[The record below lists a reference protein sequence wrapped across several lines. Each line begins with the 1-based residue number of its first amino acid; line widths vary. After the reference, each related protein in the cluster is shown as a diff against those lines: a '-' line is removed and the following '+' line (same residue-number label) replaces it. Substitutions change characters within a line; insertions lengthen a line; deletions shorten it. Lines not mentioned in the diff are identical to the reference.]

1 MGNFHIATA
10 TAALNILLIP
20 ESVAGSAS
28 WEYKQGHVLKG
39 GPWFPSITSVTFKLL
54 PFPFNLELQSC
65 VHEECLISATNTSQ
79 GARAASARAFVHSL
93 NILIKYARMYG
104 YEHKR
109 TEAQFATTWKELQQ
123 GLPTTG
129 DSGFL
134 LGVSDNK
141 LLLDG
146 IPLETGNAERSFAT
160 LLSTAG
166 LASLHFSKDV
176 TEEDFVRLVR
186 AFTVAGSKAQ
196 DVSKQIKEALSSGTH
211 SGTIKINE
219 VKFVAAD
226 PLTGDVSIAAQ
237 IAAQTLGPEFKQWLN
252 DPQKLLQLIA
262 AAEGANSGGGPA
274 PAGGVPMVPL
284 GSVPNPPQASG
295 KGVWVPEGTPI
306 GMPGGTAAAA
316 APAWTGGMVPLQEQE
331 VIQAI
336 RLLTRFGQ
344 VQQDPTMK
352 EEDLHKELTETD
364 PNTRLNL
371 QQLLGSLAGQVSSEE
386 QDTPLL
392 MKAAEHMAIR
402 FAIERYQKGE
412 VKVNAVHQMME
423 HMSRQMD
430 SLRSIL
436 KLQEEK
442 MSKAGILV
450 ESHADILDRMF
461 WAEVPEAGKKSV
473 LMSHEAPCVP
483 PRNLRQFV
491 ELLLDR
497 DDRQSATEILNNY
510 SSCLSARDT
519 EPRRRTAIGLSQL
532 ADLYSRLGGQPMG
545 QAVRCLSEQLINEK
559 DPELQSLLS
568 AAFVR
573 LSQEASSSKHYGAV
587 NEVCA
592 GMERISLERP
602 VLMGDLRPRVG
613 VENRLP
619 EFIEEALQLD
629 PIPPDM
635 LSVLRRTSQSGA
647 EHLADRF
654 FRCMRR
660 DECDRMIEL
669 VHQLGSPIL
678 SQLREILRTG
688 QPRQAAGAV
697 GLVSRLDVGTLLEL
711 LPARMPEWNRFYHD
725 IIVRQIAYGAA
736 VDRGRTL
743 LELAEILDPLVL
755 PEAVDEIGMSGDMTA
770 TPPLIAMARPGD
782 TASRSPY
789 VQLKAIESLGRLK
802 DSEAVAILRE
812 ILEAKKTF
820 SWVHHRELRIAAAQA
835 LSKTDPRYSSQVL
848 SDSGLETAELAIA
861 PLDFA
866 PACPW
871 VRQRRYERLVLAKT
885 VPAIIG
891 SSWGKS
897 RIMIRELS
905 LGGGMGT
912 KEDNLRIGSE
922 ADLEISVGMR
932 AKIRAHVLL
941 RRARVNEVGFEIVST
956 DLESRYR
963 LRRLLVDA
971 LNHSPSNKGHEWS
984 GDRKV

>member
-1 MGNFHIATA
+1 LRF
-10 TAALNILLIP
+10 
-20 ESVAGSAS
+20 E
-28 WEYKQGHVLKG
+28 
-39 GPWFPSITSVTFKLL
+39 
-54 PFPFNLELQSC
+54 ELA
-65 VHEECLISATNTSQ
+65 ISATNTSQ

-104 YEHKR
+104 YQHKR
-109 TEAQFATTWKELQQ
+109 TEAQFEITWNELKQ

-129 DSGFL
+129 DAGFL

-146 IPLETGNAERSFAT
+146 IPLETGNSERSFAT
-160 LLSTAG
+160 LLTTAG
-166 LASLHFSKDV
+166 LASLHFSRDV

-196 DVSKQIKEALSSGTH
+196 DVSKQIKEALGANKPGS
-211 SGTIKINE
+211 TIRINE

-262 AAEGANSGGGPA
+262 AAEGANAGGGQVSA
-274 PAGGVPMVPL
+274 DGVPMVPL
-284 GSVPNPPQASG
+284 GSVPNLPPGTG
-295 KGVWVPEGTPI
+295 KGRWVPDGAPS
-306 GMPGGTAAAA
+306 GAPGGAATGA
-316 APAWTGGMVPLQEQE
+316 APAWTGGMVPLQEEE
-331 VIQAI
+331 VVQAI

-344 VQQDPTMK
+344 VQQDPGVR
-352 EEDLHKELTETD
+352 EEDLQKELKETD

-371 QQLLGSLAGQVSSEE
+371 QQLLGSLAAKASSAEE
-386 QDTPLL
+386 DDTPLL

-402 FAIERYQKGE
+402 FALERYQKGE

-430 SLRSIL
+430 SLRQIL

-461 WAEVPEAGKKSV
+461 WAEVPESGKKSV
-473 LMSHEAPCVP
+473 LLSHEAPCVP

-491 ELLLDR
+491 EVLLDR
-497 DDRQSATEILNNY
+497 DDKEGATEILNNY
-510 SSCLSARDT
+510 SSCLGAREA

-532 ADLYSRLGGQPMG
+532 ADLYARVGGEPMG
-545 QAVRCLSEQLINEK
+545 QAIRKLSDHLIHEK
-559 DPELQSLLS
+559 DAELQSLFS

-573 LSQEASSSKHYGAV
+573 LSQEASSAKNYGAV

-592 GMERISLERP
+592 GMEMISMERP
-602 VLMGDLRPRVG
+602 VLMSDLRPRVG

-619 EFIEEALQLD
+619 EFIEEAIHLD
-629 PIPPDM
+629 PIPADM

-660 DECDRMIEL
+660 DECDRMIDL
-669 VHQLGSPIL
+669 VKELGSPVL
-678 SQLREILRTG
+678 LQLREILRTG

-711 LPARMPEWNRFYHD
+711 LPVRLPEWNRFYHD
-725 IIVRQIAYGAA
+725 IVVRQIAYGAA
-736 VDRGRTL
+736 TDRGRTL
-743 LELAEILDPLVL
+743 LELTEILDPLVL
-755 PEAVDEIGMSGDMTA
+755 AEAVDEIGMSGDMTA
-770 TPPLIAMARPGD
+770 TPPLIAMARPGEA
-782 TASRSPY
+782 ASRSAF
-789 VQLKAIESLGRLK
+789 VQLKAIESLGRLR
-802 DSEAVAILRE
+802 DAEAVATLRE
-812 ILEAKKTF
+812 ILETKKTF
-820 SWVHHRELRIAAAQA
+820 GFVYHRELRIAAAQA
-835 LSKTDPRYSSQVL
+835 LAKTDPRYSSQVL
-848 SDSGLETAELAIA
+848 SDSGLEPAELAIA
-861 PLDFA
+861 PLDMA

-885 VPAIIG
+885 VTATIG

-897 RIMIRELS
+897 RIQIRELS

-922 ADLEISVGMR
+922 ADLEISLGMR
-932 AKIRAHVLL
+932 SKIRAHVLL
-941 RRARVNEVGFEIVST
+941 RGARVNEVGFEIVST
-956 DLESRYR
+956 DLDSRFR

-971 LNHSPSNKGHEWS
+971 LNHAPQNKGQEWS
-984 GDRKV
+984 GERKI

>member
-1 MGNFHIATA
+1 MACLVRLPA
-10 TAALNILLIP
+10 
-20 ESVAGSAS
+20 
-28 WEYKQGHVLKG
+28 
-39 GPWFPSITSVTFKLL
+39 ITSVTFYPL
-54 PFPFNLELQSC
+54 PFQIRLDCQTWLS
-65 VHEECLISATNTSQ
+65 EESIISAINTSQ

-104 YEHKR
+104 YDHKR
-109 TEAQFATTWKELQQ
+109 TEAQFEVTWNELQQ

-129 DSGFL
+129 DAGFL

-146 IPLETGNAERSFAT
+146 IPLETGNAERSFAQ
-160 LLSTAG
+160 LLTTAG

-176 TEEDFVRLVR
+176 TMEDFTRLVR
-186 AFTVAGSKAQ
+186 AFTVAGSKAT
-196 DVSKQIKEALSSGTH
+196 DVAKQIKDALGAGKQGS
-211 SGTIKINE
+211 TIKINE

-262 AAEGANSGGGPA
+262 AAEGASSGGGQTSA
-274 PAGGVPMVPL
+274 DGSPMVPL
-284 GSVPNPPQASG
+284 GSAPNGPHGAGSVAG
-295 KGVWVPEGTPI
+295 SATG
-306 GMPGGTAAAA
+306 A

-344 VQQDPTMK
+344 IQQDPTVK
-352 EEDLHKELTETD
+352 EEELQKELTETD

-371 QQLLGSLAGQVSSEE
+371 QQLLGSLAANAASAGEE
-386 QDTPLL
+386 DTPLL

-402 FAIERYQKGE
+402 FALERYQKGE
-412 VKVNAVHQMME
+412 IKVNAVHQMME

-430 SLRSIL
+430 SLRQIL
-436 KLQEEK
+436 KMQEEK

-473 LMSHEAPCVP
+473 LLSVEAPCVP
-483 PRNLRQFV
+483 PRNVRQFV
-491 ELLLDR
+491 ELLLER
-497 DDRQSATEILNNY
+497 DDNDTAGEILNNY
-510 SSCLSARDT
+510 SGCLSAKDI
-519 EPRRRTAIGLSQL
+519 EPRRKTAIGLSQL
-532 ADLYSRLGGQPMG
+532 ADLYARLGGQPMA
-545 QAVRCLSEQLINEK
+545 QAIRKLSEQLIVDK

-573 LSQEASSSKHYGAV
+573 LSQEASSAKNYAAV

-592 GMERISLERP
+592 GMELVGTERP
-602 VLMGDLRPRVG
+602 VLVNDLRARVG

-619 EFIEEALQLD
+619 EFIEEALQQEPAAKDLVA
-629 PIPPDM
+629 
-635 LSVLRRTSQSGA
+635 VLRRTINAGA

-660 DECDRMIEL
+660 NECDRMIEL
-669 VHQLGSPIL
+669 VKELGSPVL
-678 SQLREILRTG
+678 VQLREILRTG
-688 QPRQAAGAV
+688 QPRQASGAV
-697 GLVSRLDVGTLLEL
+697 GLISRLDVGTLLEL
-711 LPARMPEWNRFYHD
+711 LPARLPEWNRFYHD
-725 IIVRQIAYGAA
+725 IVVRQIAYGAA
-736 VDRGRTL
+736 TDRGRTL
-743 LELAEILDPLVL
+743 LELAEVLDPFVL
-755 PEAVDEIGMSGDMTA
+755 PEAVDEIGMSGDVSA
-770 TPPLIAMARPGD
+770 SGSLITMAKPGE
-782 TASRSPY
+782 TASRSPF
-789 VQLKAIESLGRLK
+789 VQLKALESLGRLK
-802 DSEAVAILRE
+802 DPEAVNMLRE
-812 ILEAKKTF
+812 ILESKKTF
-820 SWVHHRELRIAAAQA
+820 GWVHHRELRVAAAQA
-835 LSKTDPRYSSQVL
+835 LSKTDPRYSSQVM
-848 SDSGLETAELAIA
+848 SDSGLEPAELAIA
-861 PLDFA
+861 PLDMA

-871 VRQRRYERLVLAKT
+871 VRQRRYERMVLAKT
-885 VPAIIG
+885 VPGVIG

-897 RIMIRELS
+897 RIQIRELS

-922 ADLEISVGMR
+922 ADLEISLGMR
-932 AKIRAHVLL
+932 TKIRAHVLL

-971 LNHSPSNKGHEWS
+971 LNNAPQNKGHEWG

>member
-1 MGNFHIATA
+1 
-10 TAALNILLIP
+10 
-20 ESVAGSAS
+20 
-28 WEYKQGHVLKG
+28 
-39 GPWFPSITSVTFKLL
+39 
-54 PFPFNLELQSC
+54 
-65 VHEECLISATNTSQ
+65 
-79 GARAASARAFVHSL
+79 
-93 NILIKYARMYG
+93 MYG
-104 YEHKR
+104 YDHKR
-109 TEAQFATTWKELQQ
+109 TEAQFETTWNELQQ

-160 LLSTAG
+160 LLTTAG

-176 TEEDFVRLVR
+176 TVEDFTRLVR
-186 AFTVAGSKAQ
+186 AFTVAGSKAT
-196 DVSKQIKEALSSGTH
+196 DVAKQIKDALGAGKQNS
-211 SGTIKINE
+211 TIKINE

-262 AAEGANSGGGPA
+262 AAEGANAGGGGQGA
-274 PAGGVPMVPL
+274 PGVPMVPL
-284 GSVPNPPQASG
+284 GSVPNFGGAGGGGTGGGGGVGSG
-295 KGVWVPEGTPI
+295 G
-306 GMPGGTAAAA
+306 PGGGTGAGTGV
-316 APAWTGGMVPLQEQE
+316 APAWTGGIVPLQEQE

-344 VQQDPTMK
+344 VQQDPTVK

-371 QQLLGSLAGQVSSEE
+371 QQLLGSLAAKASKE
-386 QDTPLL
+386 QQEDTPLL

-402 FAIERYQKGE
+402 FALERYQKGE
-412 VKVNAVHQMME
+412 IKVNAVHQMME

-436 KLQEEK
+436 KMQEEK

-461 WAEVPEAGKKSV
+461 WAEVPESGKKSV

-483 PRNLRQFV
+483 PRNVRQFV
-491 ELLLDR
+491 EVLLEREDT
-497 DDRQSATEILNNY
+497 QAASEILNNY
-510 SSCLSARDT
+510 SSCLSAKDI
-519 EPRRRTAIGLSQL
+519 EPRRKTAIGLSQL
-532 ADLYSRLGGQPMG
+532 ADLYARLGGQPMA
-545 QAVRCLSEQLINEK
+545 QAIHKLSEQLITDK

-573 LSQEASSSKHYGAV
+573 LSQEASAAKNYAAV

-592 GMERISLERP
+592 GMELVSVERP
-602 VLMGDLRPRVG
+602 VLMNDLRPRVG

-619 EFIEEALQLD
+619 EFIEEALHQDTVAADL
-629 PIPPDM
+629 
-635 LSVLRRTSQSGA
+635 LSVLRRTSHAGA

-669 VHQLGSPIL
+669 VKQLGSPVL
-678 SQLREILRTG
+678 VQLREILRTG
-688 QPRQAAGAV
+688 QPRQASGTV
-697 GLVSRLDVGTLLEL
+697 GLVSRLDVATLLEL
-711 LPARMPEWNRFYHD
+711 LPIRLPEWNRFYHD
-725 IIVRQIAYGAA
+725 IVVRQIAYGAA
-736 VDRGRTL
+736 PDRGRTL
-743 LELAEILDPLVL
+743 LELAEVLDPVVL
-755 PEAVDEIGMSGDMTA
+755 PEAVDEIGMSGDITA
-770 TPPLIAMARPGD
+770 APPLIAMAQPGD
-782 TASRSPY
+782 AASRSQF

-802 DSEAVAILRE
+802 DQEAVATLRD
-812 ILEAKKTF
+812 ILESKKTF
-820 SWVHHRELRIAAAQA
+820 GFVHHRELRIAAAQA
-835 LSKTDPRYSSQVL
+835 LSKTDPRYSSQVM
-848 SDSGLETAELAIA
+848 SDSGLEAAELAIA
-861 PLDFA
+861 PLDTA

-885 VPAIIG
+885 VSATIG

-897 RIMIRELS
+897 KIMIRELS

-922 ADLEISVGMR
+922 ADLEISLGMR
-932 AKIRAHVLL
+932 SKIRAHVLL
-941 RRARVNEVGFEIVST
+941 RRARVNEVGFEIVNT
-956 DLESRYR
+956 DLESRYK

-971 LNHSPSNKGHEWS
+971 LNHAPQNKGQEW
-984 GDRKV
+984 GGERKV

>member
-1 MGNFHIATA
+1 M
-10 TAALNILLIP
+10 
-20 ESVAGSAS
+20 
-28 WEYKQGHVLKG
+28 
-39 GPWFPSITSVTFKLL
+39 
-54 PFPFNLELQSC
+54 
-65 VHEECLISATNTSQ
+65 
-79 GARAASARAFVHSL
+79 HSL

-104 YEHKR
+104 YGHKR
-109 TEAQFATTWKELQQ
+109 TEAQFEITWKELQQ

-129 DSGFL
+129 DAGFL

-146 IPLETGNAERSFAT
+146 IPLEAGNAERSFAT
-160 LLSTAG
+160 LLNTAG

-186 AFTVAGSKAQ
+186 AFTVGGSKAQ
-196 DVSKQIKEALSSGTH
+196 DVSKQIKEALSANKNG
-211 SGTIKINE
+211 GTIKINE

-262 AAEGANSGGGPA
+262 AAEGANSGGGGQVA
-274 PAGGVPMVPL
+274 AGGVPMVPL
-284 GSVPNPPQASG
+284 GSVPNAMPGTG
-295 KGVWVPEGTPI
+295 KGRWVPEGTPI
-306 GMPGGTAAAA
+306 GTPGGTGGGTGGGGAAGA

-344 VQQDPTMK
+344 VQTDPNVK
-352 EEDLHKELTETD
+352 EEDIQKELTQTD

-371 QQLLGSLAGQVSSEE
+371 QQLLGSLAAKAATAEE
-386 QDTPLL
+386 EDTPLL

-402 FAIERYQKGE
+402 FALERYQKGE

-461 WAEVPEAGKKSV
+461 WAEVPESGKKSV

-491 ELLLDR
+491 EVLLDR
-497 DDRQSATEILNNY
+497 DDKQSATDILNNY
-510 SSCLSARDT
+510 SSCLGAKDM

-532 ADLYSRLGGQPMG
+532 ADLYARLGGQPMG
-545 QAVRCLSEQLINEK
+545 QAIRKLSEQLINEK
-559 DPELQSLLS
+559 DAELQSLFS

-573 LSQEASSSKHYGAV
+573 LSQEASSAKNYAAV

-592 GMERISLERP
+592 GMELISVERP
-602 VLMGDLRPRVG
+602 VLMSDLRPRVG

-619 EFIEEALQLD
+619 EFIEEALQME
-629 PIPPDM
+629 PIPQDM
-635 LSVLRRTSQSGA
+635 LSVLRRTSHSGA

-669 VHQLGSPIL
+669 VTQLGSPVL
-678 SQLREILRTG
+678 AQLREILRTG
-688 QPRQAAGAV
+688 QPRQASGAV

-711 LPARMPEWNRFYHD
+711 LPSRMPEWNRFYHD
-725 IIVRQIAYGAA
+725 VVVRQIAYGAA
-736 VDRGRTL
+736 SDRGRTL

-755 PEAVDEIGMSGDMTA
+755 PEAVDEIGMSGDITA
-770 TPPLIAMARPGD
+770 TPPLIAMARPGEA
-782 TASRSPY
+782 ASRSPF

-802 DSEAVAILRE
+802 DAEAVSILRE

-820 SWVHHRELRIAAAQA
+820 GWVYHRELRIAAAQA

-848 SDSGLETAELAIA
+848 SDSGLEPAELAIA
-861 PLDFA
+861 PLDMA

-871 VRQRRYERLVLAKT
+871 VRQRRYERMVLAKT
-885 VPAIIG
+885 VAATIG

-897 RIMIRELS
+897 RILIRELS

-941 RRARVNEVGFEIVST
+941 RRARVNEVGFEIVNT
-956 DLESRYR
+956 DLESRFR

-971 LNHSPSNKGHEWS
+971 LNSAPQSRGQEWS
-984 GDRKV
+984 GERKV

>member
-1 MGNFHIATA
+1 
-10 TAALNILLIP
+10 
-20 ESVAGSAS
+20 
-28 WEYKQGHVLKG
+28 
-39 GPWFPSITSVTFKLL
+39 
-54 PFPFNLELQSC
+54 
-65 VHEECLISATNTSQ
+65 
-79 GARAASARAFVHSL
+79 
-93 NILIKYARMYG
+93 MYG
-104 YEHKR
+104 FEHKR
-109 TEAQFATTWKELQQ
+109 TEGQFETTWSELQTA
-123 GLPTTG
+123 LPSGG
-129 DSGFL
+129 DAGFL

-146 IPLETGNAERSFAT
+146 IPLETGQAEKSFAT
-160 LLSTAG
+160 LLTTAG

-176 TEEDFVRLVR
+176 TQEDFARLVR

-196 DVSKQIKEALSSGTH
+196 DVSKQIKEALGAGKPGS
-211 SGTIKINE
+211 TIKINE

-237 IAAQTLGPEFKQWLN
+237 IAAQTLGPEFKAWLN

-262 AAEGANSGGGPA
+262 AAEGAKAGGVEG
-274 PAGGVPMVPL
+274 GQGVPMVPL
-284 GSVPNPPQASG
+284 GSVPNVAIA
-295 KGVWVPEGTPI
+295 KGGAP
-306 GMPGGTAAAA
+306 AAAGA
-316 APAWTGGMVPLQEQE
+316 APAWTGGVVPLQEQE

-344 VQQDPTMK
+344 VQEDPGAK
-352 EEDLHKELTETD
+352 EEDLQKELSLTD
-364 PNTRLNL
+364 PNTRVNL
-371 QQLLGSLAGQVSSEE
+371 QQLLGGLAAQATAKQEE
-386 QDTPLL
+386 DTPLL

-402 FAIERYQKGE
+402 FALERYQKGE

-491 ELLLDR
+491 EVLLDR
-497 DDRQSATEILNNY
+497 QDNESAAEILNNY
-510 SSCLSARDT
+510 SSCLSAKET
-519 EPRRRTAIGLSQL
+519 EPRRKTAIGMSQV
-532 ADLYSRLGGQPMG
+532 ADLYARLGGQPMA
-545 QAVRCLSEQLINEK
+545 QAVRKLSEQLIAEK
-559 DPELQSLLS
+559 DAELQSLLS

-573 LSQEASSSKHYGAV
+573 LSQEASAAKNFAAV

-592 GMERISLERP
+592 GMDLISVERP
-602 VLMGDLRPRVG
+602 VLMTDLRPRVG

-619 EFIEEALQLD
+619 EYIEEALQQERVADDL
-629 PIPPDM
+629 
-635 LSVLRRTSQSGA
+635 LGVLRRTSQVGA

-669 VHQLGSPIL
+669 VEQVGPPVLV
-678 SQLREILRTG
+678 QLREILRTG
-688 QPRQAAGAV
+688 QPRQASGAV
-697 GLVSRLDVGTLLEL
+697 GLVSRFDVATLLEL
-711 LPARMPEWNRFYHD
+711 LPTRMPEWNRFYHD
-725 IIVRQIAYGAA
+725 IVVRQIAYGNAS
-736 VDRGRTL
+736 DRGRTL
-743 LELAEILDPLVL
+743 LELAEVLDPLVL
-755 PEAVDEIGMSGDMTA
+755 PEAVDEIGMSGDLTA
-770 TPPLIAMARPGD
+770 APPLIAMARPGEA
-782 TASRSPY
+782 ASRSPY

-802 DSEAVAILRE
+802 DPEAVQTLRE
-812 ILEAKKTF
+812 LLEAKKTF
-820 SWVHHRELRIAAAQA
+820 GWMHHRELRIAAAQA
-835 LSKTDPRYSSQVL
+835 LSKTDPRYSSQVM
-848 SDSGLETAELAIA
+848 SDSGLEPAELAIA
-861 PLDFA
+861 PLDMA

-885 VPAIIG
+885 ISGTIG

-897 RIMIRELS
+897 RILIRELS

-963 LRRLLVDA
+963 LRRVLVDA
-971 LNHSPSNKGHEWS
+971 LNCAPQNRGQEW
-984 GDRKV
+984 GGERKV

>member
-1 MGNFHIATA
+1 
-10 TAALNILLIP
+10 
-20 ESVAGSAS
+20 
-28 WEYKQGHVLKG
+28 
-39 GPWFPSITSVTFKLL
+39 
-54 PFPFNLELQSC
+54 
-65 VHEECLISATNTSQ
+65 
-79 GARAASARAFVHSL
+79 
-93 NILIKYARMYG
+93 MYG

-109 TEAQFATTWKELQQ
+109 TEAQFETTWNELKQ

-129 DSGFL
+129 DAGFL
-134 LGVSDNK
+134 LGVSDNR

-146 IPLETGNAERSFAT
+146 IPLETGNSERSFAT

-176 TEEDFVRLVR
+176 TEEDFIRLVR

-196 DVSKQIKEALSSGTH
+196 DISKQIKEALSSNKLG
-211 SGTIKINE
+211 STIRINE

-262 AAEGANSGGGPA
+262 AAEGANSGGGGQGA
-274 PAGGVPMVPL
+274 ADGVAMVPL
-284 GSVPNPPQASG
+284 GSAPNPV
-295 KGVWVPEGTPI
+295 KGGAGT
-306 GMPGGTAAAA
+306 GTGTGTGA
-316 APAWTGGMVPLQEQE
+316 APAWTGGTVPLQEQE

-344 VQQDPTMK
+344 VQQDPNVK
-352 EEDLHKELTETD
+352 EEDIQKELTETD

-371 QQLLGSLAGQVSSEE
+371 QQLLGSLAAKATSSQED
-386 QDTPLL
+386 DTPLL

-402 FAIERYQKGE
+402 FALERYQKGE

-461 WAEVPEAGKKSV
+461 WAEVPESGKKSV

-491 ELLLDR
+491 EVLLDR
-497 DDRQSATEILNNY
+497 DDKQSASEILNNY
-510 SSCLSARDT
+510 SSCLGAKEA

-532 ADLYSRLGGQPMG
+532 ADLYARLGGQPMG
-545 QAVRCLSEQLINEK
+545 QAIRKLSEQLIAEK
-559 DPELQSLLS
+559 DAELQSLFS

-573 LSQEASSSKHYGAV
+573 LSQEASSAKNYAAV

-592 GMERISLERP
+592 GMELISVERP
-602 VLMGDLRPRVG
+602 VLMSDLRPRVG

-619 EFIEEALQLD
+619 EFIEEAIQLD
-629 PIPPDM
+629 PVPPDM
-635 LSVLRRTSQSGA
+635 LSVLRRTSQAGA
-647 EHLADRF
+647 EHLSDRF

-669 VHQLGSPIL
+669 VKQLGSPVL
-678 SQLREILRTG
+678 LQLREILRTG
-688 QPRQAAGAV
+688 QPRQASGAV
-697 GLVSRLDVGTLLEL
+697 GIVSRLDVGTLLEL
-711 LPARMPEWNRFYHD
+711 LPVRMPEWNRFYHD
-725 IIVRQIAYGAA
+725 IVVRQIAYGAA
-736 VDRGRTL
+736 PDRGRTL

-755 PEAVDEIGMSGDMTA
+755 PEAVDEIGMSGDMTTA
-770 TPPLIAMARPGD
+770 GPLIAMARPGE

-802 DSEAVAILRE
+802 DAEAVATLRE

-820 SWVHHRELRIAAAQA
+820 GWVYHRELRIAAAQA

-848 SDSGLETAELAIA
+848 SDSGLEPAELAIA
-861 PLDFA
+861 PLDMA

-871 VRQRRYERLVLAKT
+871 VRQRRYERLILAKT
-885 VPAIIG
+885 VFGTIG

-897 RIMIRELS
+897 RIQIRELS

-922 ADLEISVGMR
+922 ADLEISLGMR
-932 AKIRAHVLL
+932 SKIRAHVLL
-941 RRARVNEVGFEIVST
+941 RRARVNEVGFEIVNT

-971 LNHSPSNKGHEWS
+971 LNNAQQSKGQEWS

>member
-1 MGNFHIATA
+1 MLFEGA
-10 TAALNILLIP
+10 
-20 ESVAGSAS
+20 V
-28 WEYKQGHVLKG
+28 
-39 GPWFPSITSVTFKLL
+39 
-54 PFPFNLELQSC
+54 
-65 VHEECLISATNTSQ
+65 ISEAKPSQ
-79 GARAASARAFVHSL
+79 GGRAASAQAFVHSL

-104 YEHKR
+104 FEHKR
-109 TEAQFATTWKELQQ
+109 TEAQFKTTWNELQTA
-123 GLPTTG
+123 LPTGG
-129 DSGFL
+129 DAGFL

-146 IPLETGNAERSFAT
+146 IPLETGQAEKSFAT
-160 LLSTAG
+160 LLTTAG
-166 LASLHFSKDV
+166 LASLHFSKEV
-176 TEEDFVRLVR
+176 TEEDFARLVR

-196 DVSKQIKEALSSGTH
+196 DVSKQIKEALASAKQ
-211 SGTIKINE
+211 GTIRINE

-237 IAAQTLGPEFKQWLN
+237 IAAQTLGPEFKAWLN

-262 AAEGANSGGGPA
+262 AAEGAKAGGVEGA
-274 PAGGVPMVPL
+274 QGVPMVPL
-284 GSVPNPPQASG
+284 GSVPNLA
-295 KGVWVPEGTPI
+295 I
-306 GMPGGTAAAA
+306 GSAAAGSSNAGTAAGA
-316 APAWTGGMVPLQEQE
+316 APAWTGGVVPLQEAE

-344 VQQDPTMK
+344 VQEDPAAK
-352 EEDLHKELTETD
+352 EEDLQKELSLTD
-364 PNTRLNL
+364 PNTRVNL
-371 QQLLGSLAGQVSSEE
+371 QQLLGSLAAQATEKQEE
-386 QDTPLL
+386 DAPLL

-402 FAIERYQKGE
+402 FALERYQKGE

-430 SLRSIL
+430 SLRQIL

-473 LMSHEAPCVP
+473 LLSHEAPCVP

-497 DDRQSATEILNNY
+497 EDNESAGEILNNY
-510 SSCLSARDT
+510 SNCLGAKDS
-519 EPRRRTAIGLSQL
+519 ESRRKTAIGMSQV
-532 ADLYSRLGGQPMG
+532 ADLFARQGGQPMA
-545 QAVRCLSEQLINEK
+545 QAVKKLTEQLILEK
-559 DPELQSLLS
+559 EPELQSLMS

-573 LSQEASSSKHYGAV
+573 LSQEASSVKNYAAV
-587 NEVCA
+587 NEVCS
-592 GMERISLERP
+592 GMELISVERP
-602 VLMGDLRPRVG
+602 VLISDLRPRVG

-619 EFIEEALQLD
+619 EYIEEALQQN
-629 PIPPDM
+629 PIPAD
-635 LSVLRRTSQSGA
+635 LLGVLRRTSQVSA

-660 DECDRMIEL
+660 DECDNMLEL
-669 VHQLGSPIL
+669 VEQVGPPVLM
-678 SQLREILRTG
+678 QLREILRTG
-688 QPRQAAGAV
+688 QPRQASGAV
-697 GLVSRLDVGTLLEL
+697 GLVSRFDVATLLEL
-711 LPARMPEWNRFYHD
+711 LPARLPEWNRFYHD
-725 IIVRQIAYGAA
+725 IVVRQIAYGNAD
-736 VDRGRTL
+736 DRGRSL
-743 LELAEILDPLVL
+743 LELAEVLDPFVL
-755 PEAVDEIGMSGDMTA
+755 PEAIDEIGMSGDATA
-770 TPPLIAMARPGD
+770 AAPLIAMARPGEA
-782 TASRSPY
+782 ASRSPY

-802 DSEAVAILRE
+802 DPEAAQTLRE

-820 SWVHHRELRIAAAQA
+820 GWVHHRELRIAAAQA

-848 SDSGLETAELAIA
+848 SDSGLEPAELAIA
-861 PLDFA
+861 PLDMA

-885 VPAIIG
+885 ISGTIG

-897 RIMIRELS
+897 RILIRELS

-922 ADLEISVGMR
+922 ADLEISVGLR
-932 AKIRAHVLL
+932 SKIKAHVLL

-956 DLESRYR
+956 DLESRYK

-971 LNHSPSNKGHEWS
+971 LNCAPQNRSNEWS